1 MVQHAEDI
9 IVDKKEQLEKIE
21 EYCLPNETI
30 RAVFD
35 LKGIR
40 TGFVAVLDK
49 RVIFYDKAFT
59 HKGKAMV
66 TVPYNRIHAVS
77 SEDDPGVLH
86 RHGLFSSSKLI
97 LHTGNDSFEFE
108 FRGGDKA
115 NQAYIMI
122 MEYLLQ

>member
-1 MVQHAEDI
+1 MAQYAEDI

-21 EYCLPNETI
+21 DYCLPHETI
-30 RAVFD
+30 WAVFD

-40 TGFVAVLDK
+40 AGFVAVLDK
-49 RVIFYDKAFT
+49 RIIFYDKAFT

-66 TVPYNRIHAVS
+66 TIPYNRIHAVS
-77 SEDDPGVLH
+77 SEDDPGLLH

-108 FRGGDKA
+108 FRGGDRA
-115 NQAYIMI
+115 YRAYIMI
-122 MEYLLQ
+122 MEHLLQ

>member
-1 MVQHAEDI
+1 MAQYAEDM

-21 EYCLPNETI
+21 DYCLPHEII
-30 RAVFD
+30 RAIFD
-35 LKGIR
+35 LKGVR
-40 TGFVAVLDK
+40 TGFLAVLDK
-49 RVIFYDKAFT
+49 RIIFYDKAFT

-66 TVPYNRIHAVS
+66 TIPYDRIHAVS

-97 LHTGNDSFEFE
+97 LHTGNDSFEFD

-115 NQAYIMI
+115 HQAYTMI
-122 MEYLLQ
+122 IEHLLQ